1 MKETN
6 ISEKFDTNNY
16 HFNPDSKFG
25 IYLIHGFS
33 SSTYEVKK
41 LAKHL
46 SQKGYQVRADNLPGH
61 GTTIEDCNSTKYH
74 EWLNAVEKGVAEMY
88 SGCDKVIVIGVSM
101 GGVLSLHLGSLF
113 PLDGIISASAL
124 FKFKNEFNV
133 RFINRIFNK
142 LKKTVPKKSTFN
154 PDQVKAQNIQFYG
167 YKHYPLCA
175 LNEMRKLVDKVKI
188 KLKKISSPLLLIH
201 STIDQTAPFE
211 NLEIIKKELRTPIV
225 DTLVVHQTGHNIYD
239 TDKDDKEV
247 IFNKIDKFIEKIFKQ
262 N

>member
-1 MKETN
+1 MKKNN
-6 ISEKFDTNNY
+6 ISENFDSNDY
-16 HFNPDSKFG
+16 HFNLDSKLG

-41 LAKHL
+41 LALHL
-46 SQKGYQVRADNLPGH
+46 SEKGYQVRADNLPGH
-61 GTTIEDCNSTKYH
+61 GTTVEDCNSTKYQ
-74 EWLNAVEKGVAEMY
+74 EWLNSVEKGIAEMY
-88 SGCDKVIVIGVSM
+88 SKCDKVIVIGVSM

-142 LKKTVPKKSTFN
+142 IKKTVPKKSTFN
-154 PDQVKAQNIQFYG
+154 PDLVKAQNIQFYG
-167 YKHYPLCA
+167 YNHYPLCA
-175 LNEMRKLVDKVKI
+175 LNEMRKMIDKVKLT
-188 KLKKISSPLLLIH
+188 LKKISSPLLLIH

-211 NLEIIKKELRTPIV
+211 NLEIIKQELTISNLE
-225 DTLVVHQTGHNIYD
+225 TLVVNETGHNIYD
-239 TDKDDKEV
+239 TDKNDKKV
-247 IFNKIDKFIEKIFKQ
+247 IFDKIDQFIERIF